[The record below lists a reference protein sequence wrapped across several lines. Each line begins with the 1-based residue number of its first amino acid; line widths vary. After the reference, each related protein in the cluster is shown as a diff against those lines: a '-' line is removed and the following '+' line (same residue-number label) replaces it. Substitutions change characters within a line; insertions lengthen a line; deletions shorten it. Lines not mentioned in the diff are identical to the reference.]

1 MQGSLFW
8 KLMAAFAVVILVGI
22 GGALLLA
29 GRTTEIEFRRY
40 AHGSDLE
47 RWEDVAVAAGE
58 HYAVQGTWEGVET
71 VLPRRQGQ
79 GRGAGGSNLLR
90 LADSQGRV
98 VASRPE
104 GAVGETIVAAELRD
118 GLPIVV
124 AGERVGTLLVPGRQ
138 PLTVEQQAFLGRV
151 QAALAVSGGGALL
164 VALVLGA
171 LLVRGIT
178 RPLRQLS
185 SASRSIAEG
194 DLDIRVPVRSSD
206 EVGQLAVA
214 FNQMATDLSGAEEA
228 RRQQAADIAH
238 ELRTPLTVIQ
248 GHLEALADGVFSAEP
263 ENLEPALE
271 QARLLA
277 RLVEDLRTLSLAE
290 AGRLELAP
298 VIVDVGDWSPG
309 IVAGFRSLA
318 ADRGIALEL
327 EIDADLPDVRMDA
340 ARMAQVLGNLLDNA
354 LRHTPEGGRV
364 DVRVARGE
372 GTVVVSVGDTGPG
385 VPPDQL
391 SHLFERFWR
400 GDPSRSR
407 RTGGSG
413 LGLAI
418 ARRIVEAHGGRI
430 WAEAIP
436 EGGLRVAFCLPAG

>member
-22 GGALLLA
+22 GGVLLLA
-29 GRTTEIEFRRY
+29 GRTTEVEFRRY

-47 RWEDVAVAAGE
+47 RWEEVAAAAGE
-58 HYAVQGTWEGVET
+58 HYAAQGTWVGVEA

-104 GAVGETIVAAELRD
+104 GAVGETIVAAELRA

-124 AGERVGTLLVPGRQ
+124 AGERVGTLLLPGGQ
-138 PLTVEQQAFLGRV
+138 PLTVEQQTFLGRV
-151 QAALAVSGGGALL
+151 QAALAVSGGGALV

-194 DLDIRVPVRSSD
+194 ELDIRVPVRSSD
-206 EVGQLAVA
+206 EVGQLA
-214 FNQMATDLSGAEEA
+214 GAEEA

-263 ENLEPALE
+263 DNLEPALE
-271 QARLLA
+271 QTRLLA

-298 VIVDVGDWSPG
+298 VIVDVGDWAPG
-309 IVAGFRSLA
+309 VVAGFRSLA
-318 ADRGIALEL
+318 SDRGIALGL

-372 GTVVVSVGDTGPG
+372 GGVVVSVSDTGPG

-391 SHLFERFWR
+391 PRLFERFWR

-436 EGGLRVAFCLPAG
+436 EGGLGVAFCLPAV